1 MTDSTTTTTTTAP
14 VALKKVPKQWMLG
27 CSKDDKDE
35 IVSIASEFIGEG
47 LTKSYA
53 MTEKEVI
60 NMLLNFATSRRFE
73 EQIVTSDGGEE
84 NIEVVDHF
92 QIEAKRVFA
101 LRDTKPTKVDN
112 NSPEALQREMARITA
127 RLAELGLS
135 K

>member
-1 MTDSTTTTTTTAP
+1 MTDSTTTTALVT
-14 VALKKVPKQWMLG
+14 LKKAPKQWMLG

-53 MTEKEVI
+53 MTEKEVV

-73 EQIVTSDGGEE
+73 EQVVTSEDGEE
-84 NIEVVDHF
+84 NLVTVDHF

-101 LRDTKPTKVDN
+101 LRDTKPAKLDN

>member
-1 MTDSTTTTTTTAP
+1 MTDSTTTTTAAL
-14 VALKKVPKQWMLG
+14 VSLKKTPKQWLIG
-27 CSKDDKDE
+27 CSKDDKEE

-73 EQIVTSDGGEE
+73 EQVVTSEDGEE
-84 NIEVVDHF
+84 QIENVDHF
-92 QIEAKRVFA
+92 QLEAKRVFA
-101 LRDTKPTKVDN
+101 LRDTKPAKLDN